1 MRKIISFIL
10 SKEKKFLEMLSS
22 QSEIALEASKML
34 KDFVDE
40 YPGLQRSERKS
51 RAHSIKKT
59 GLRADELKRSIALQ
73 LESSYAVPANKEH
86 IARIAALLG
95 EISDL
100 AGRTALMLVILSIE
114 RIDGYAAKMAGM
126 AHSIIEETSKGVK
139 SLGKPKNIKEHCE
152 RIYGLGAEA
161 GEIYNEA
168 LSELFHFYKNS
179 IDIIKYREIY
189 RLLKAAVDKCS
200 ETAEILE
207 LIAARHF

>member
-1 MRKIISFIL
+1 
-10 SKEKKFLEMLSS
+10 
-22 QSEIALEASKML
+22 
-34 KDFVDE
+34 
-40 YPGLQRSERKS
+40 LQRSERKS
-51 RAHSIKKT
+51 RAHLIKKT
-59 GLRADELKRSIALQ
+59 GLKADELKKAIALQ
-73 LESSYAVPANKEH
+73 LESSYAVPANREH

-95 EISDL
+95 EVSDL

-114 RIDGYAAKMAGM
+114 RIDGYTTKMAGM

-139 SLGKPKNIKEHCE
+139 SIGKPKNIKEHCE
-152 RIYGLGAEA
+152 RIYSLGAEA

-189 RLLKAAVDKCS
+189 GLLKAAMNKCS